1 MVTAN
6 PYSYTINHLKLAVA
20 KKHFFFLL
28 NYTKRVEVLLKVL
41 KKLNLIRRFYSSNS
55 KKFVI
60 FPTYTKKAV
69 GSYLRVY
76 YRLRNPIIIRHS
88 ALVLINKSLGNST
101 IIFETSKGLITQAEA
116 LKAKIGGVLVC
127 IIS

>member
-20 KKHFFFLL
+20 KKHFFFLI
-28 NYTKRVEVLLKVL
+28 NYTKRVEVFLKVL
-41 KKLNLIRRFYSSNS
+41 KKLNLIRRFYNFNS

-60 FPTYTKKAV
+60 FPTYTKKPV

-76 YRLRNPIIIRHS
+76 YRLRNPIIVRHS
-88 ALVLINKSLGNST
+88 ALVLINKSFGNS
-101 IIFETSKGLITQAEA
+101 IVVFESSKGLVTQSEA
-116 LKAKIGGVLVC
+116 LKLKIGGVLVC
-127 IIS
+127 VIS

>member
-20 KKHFFFLL
+20 KKHFYFLL
-28 NYTKRVEVLLKVL
+28 NYTKRVQSFLRVL
-41 KKLNLIRRFYSSNS
+41 KKLNLIRRFHVLNS
-55 KKFVI
+55 KKFVV
-60 FPTYTKKAV
+60 FPTYAKKST

-76 YRLRNPIIIRHS
+76 YRLRNPIVVRHA
-88 ALVLINKSLGNST
+88 ALVLINKSLGNS
-101 IIFETSKGLITQAEA
+101 IVLVDSSRGVVTQAEA
-116 LKAKIGGVLVC
+116 LKLRIGGILIC